1 MVQMDIPAAFAFAQL
16 LAWCGRKRLQ
26 QEEPAILGRF
36 TVIAATYALA
46 VIGPCAL
53 YLYSGWTEWETMYWF
68 RPILMDT
75 ANFGNPLLALFA
87 PLFLVTLAIAAGTG
101 FVLAHRCIRAG
112 KPGRVLIGIVLGLVL
127 SVGVVLVTPSAPMFV
142 GHLENYR
149 AYISDARAS
158 GDSSKYGIVSI
169 GPWVLGI
176 PWTADREI
184 LARHNLIT
192 CLDSRFLGPLL
203 IDSAIYF
210 GCTAALAIWFR
221 RQNPRLLIE
230 MPRPGAQ
237 GGKLRPPVAGGG

>member
-1 MVQMDIPAAFAFAQL
+1 MVQMDVPAAFAFAQL
-16 LAWCGRKRLQ
+16 FAWCSRRRLQ
-26 QEEPAILGRF
+26 QEEPAILGRY

-68 RPILMDT
+68 RPIRMDT

-87 PLFLVTLAIAAGTG
+87 PLFLVILGVAAGTG
-101 FVLAHRCIRAG
+101 FFLAHRWIRAG
-112 KPGRVLIGIVLGLVL
+112 KPGRVRVGIVIGLAL

-149 AYISDARAS
+149 AYVSDALAS
-158 GDSSKYGIVSI
+158 GDPSTYGIVSI
-169 GPWVLGI
+169 GSWTLGI
-176 PWTADREI
+176 PWNADREI

-192 CLDSRFLGPLL
+192 CLDSRFLVPLL

-221 RQNPRLLIE
+221 RQNPRQLIE
-230 MPRPGAQ
+230 MPRPGAP
-237 GGKLRPPVAGGG
+237 GGQLRSPVVGGG